1 MSTYPSKA
9 RLTDLMAA
17 RFPFLPSGQKFI
29 ADTDQPGLYLKV
41 GKTAKS
47 WVVQTEVRVLDE
59 KLKKRRKTVRRAF
72 GGFPEIGVKEARGL
86 AKGELAAILE
96 GEGLTKPDAGVTLG
110 RAWDL
115 YRAHLEKTGKSA
127 ATVYSYRNAVEAEHL
142 LGIWRDT
149 PLGELATAEGAA
161 RVAAR
166 HDAISRRET
175 DPKHGGTYAAN
186 GAMRTLRVIYN
197 WALERGY
204 VKPDPD
210 GWTPTRQVTFNREE
224 ARESAMSRRDLPGWW
239 KAYLALDNRVRAEF
253 QLFLLLSGSRAGA
266 IATARWEHVDVAG
279 RKLHIPTPKGGKAK
293 AYDIPLTRP
302 MLACLARARRAAR
315 IYQPLLAR
323 EWIFPGDPSK
333 VKRGGGAFA
342 GHMSLYATTEK
353 KLPCSGH
360 GLRHTY
366 RNACIWAGVE
376 EALSKKLMNH
386 SQRGDIHSGT
396 YGSREGV
403 WPDLLDAQ
411 ERISATVMELLRQQ
425 ETATRRKAA

>member
-1 MSTYPSKA
+1 MTSYPAKA
-9 RLTDLMAA
+9 RLTDQMAA
-17 RFPFLPSGQKFI
+17 KFPFLPSGQKLI
-29 ADTDQPGLYLKV
+29 ADTDQPGLYLKI

-47 WVVQTEVRVLDE
+47 WVVQTEMRVLGDDM
-59 KLKKRRKTVRRAF
+59 KPMRKTVRRAF
-72 GGFPEIGVKEARGL
+72 AAFPEMSVKDARAK

-96 GEGLTKPDAGVTLG
+96 GEGVSKPKVGMTLG
-110 RAWDL
+110 EAWKL
-115 YRAHLEKTGKSA
+115 YRATLEKTGKSP
-127 ATVYSYRNAVEAEHL
+127 ATIYSYRNAVETDHL
-142 LGIWRDT
+142 LGIWKDT
-149 PLGELATAEGAA
+149 PLSDLATAEGAA
-161 RVAAR
+161 KVAAR
-166 HDAISRRET
+166 HEAITDRRT
-175 DPKHGGTYAAN
+175 DPKHGGSYAAN

-197 WALERGY
+197 WALERGH

-224 ARESAMSRRDLPGWW
+224 ARESAMSRRDLPVWW
-239 KAYLALDNRVRAEF
+239 AAYLGMENRVRAEF
-253 QLFLLLSGSRAGA
+253 QLFLLLTGSRAGA
-266 IATARWEHVDVAG
+266 IATARWEHVDVPG

-302 MLACLARARRAAR
+302 MLACLARARREAKV
-315 IYQPLLAR
+315 YQPVLAR
-323 EWIFPGDPSK
+323 DWIFPGDPSK
-333 VKRGGGAFA
+333 VKRGAEEFA
-342 GHMSLYATTEK
+342 GHMSLFATTEK

-396 YGSREGV
+396 YGTRDGI

-411 ERISATVMELLRQQ
+411 DRISATLMELLRQQ
-425 ETATRRKAA
+425 DQGSRRQAA